1 MNKIDTFK
9 VFTSCWKTGMSYAD
23 FITDVLVWVQ
33 LLKKA
38 QDNVYRALA
47 IAQGVSIGFSLLCQ
61 FVVSLALGQP
71 LWVGLAGLIGLK
83 PLIEGYR
90 DAVDS
95 KPYPNQ
101 KMGNDHML
109 FLTRWTEVAFEAI
122 PVSEAPRNRTTPNPN
137 PLTSLSVSR

>member
-1 MNKIDTFK
+1 
-9 VFTSCWKTGMSYAD
+9 MSYAD

-33 LLKKA
+33 LLKKW
-38 QDNVYRALA
+38 QDNVYRGLA

-61 FVVSLALGQP
+61 CVGSLALGQP

-101 KMGNDHML
+101 KLSNEAML
-109 FLTRWTEVAFEAI
+109 FLSRITEVAAEAIIVSEAI
-122 PVSEAPRNRTTPNPN
+122 PSPETELPQTQI
-137 PLTSLSVSR
+137 L